1 MKREDRI
8 IGNVQFAVPTTTPRI
23 PEGRDDLRMIQG
35 WLYVEERSRYV
46 TERRPHRATACERKR
61 NYLQLAVLALPYT
74 SRGLDVALNALRLF
88 VFPLVPPY
96 TLHRNES
103 SISGISPFAVTRKR
117 FENESCRDDERVDKP
132 QSWKVSRVRY
142 PPLRQG
148 LFVRKMPAEE
158 SAFRGSSRLDKGQ
171 DNPIGSEIPRER
183 KDTGGKR
190 IIGLPYAFHS
200 SSGEPIIIDN
210 TAQNALTLTVNCY
223 AIAIVWF
230 RSATVT

>member
-1 MKREDRI
+1 MVIRRGK
-8 IGNVQFAVPTTTPRI
+8 
-23 PEGRDDLRMIQG
+23 
-35 WLYVEERSRYV
+35 VEISR
-46 TERRPHRATACERKR
+46 RATACETKR

-142 PPLRQG
+142 PPLPHNSKTQ
-148 LFVRKMPAEE
+148 FVRSKNAYKEIDC
-158 SAFRGSSRLDKGQ
+158 SREQSRTRQ

-200 SSGEPIIIDN
+200 NYFCYSVRFERGEPIIIDN
-210 TAQNALTLTVNCY
+210 IAQNAPTLTVNCY